1 MSLPIKHTFVHHVAL
16 TVTDMARSVAF
27 YGQIGFEK
35 FAEFGLKTLLSNGTV
50 MIGLGSSSMADD
62 RFDENRV
69 GLDHLSFQVA
79 SRDDLVTAVAYFDEH
94 DIPNGGIIDLAD
106 FGISV
111 LAFHDPDNIALEF
124 TAPYSA

>member
-1 MSLPIKHTFVHHVAL
+1 MSLPIKHTLVHHVAL

-35 FAEFGLKTLLSNGTV
+35 FAEFETKTLISNGTV
-50 MIGLGSSSMADD
+50 MLGLGSSSVADD

-79 SRDDLVTAVAYFDEH
+79 SRDDLETAVAYFNEH
-94 DIPNGGIIDLAD
+94 NIPNGGITDLVD
-106 FGISV
+106 FGISI

-124 TAPYSA
+124 TAPYPA